1 MGWYGRGRMVAV
13 ALTAVLALL
22 AAPMRSAL
30 RVGCDLCPP
39 DCPMHDATHRQE
51 PKHGHDEQ
59 RPKMRCHNTPGAAAK
74 PADDAKQ
81 PRFSKPACG
90 SHVALSG
97 LDTTHMLPASPPAWR
112 VVESRGTL
120 AGAGDPTHGRDRDP
134 PDTPP
139 PVLRA

>member
-1 MGWYGRGRMVAV
+1 MVAV

-39 DCPMHDATHRQE
+39 DCPMHDAEHRQK
-51 PKHGHDEQ
+51 PPHGHDEQ
-59 RPKMRCHNTPGAAAK
+59 RPKMRCHNTPGAAADDRHA
-74 PADDAKQ
+74 ADDRL

-112 VVESRGTL
+112 VVESRGAL